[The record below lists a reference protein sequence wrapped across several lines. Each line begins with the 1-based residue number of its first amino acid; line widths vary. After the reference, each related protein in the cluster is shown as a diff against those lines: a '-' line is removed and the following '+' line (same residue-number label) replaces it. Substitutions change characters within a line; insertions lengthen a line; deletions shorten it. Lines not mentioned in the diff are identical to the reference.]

1 MGALGIERHS
11 VSTRVVKLRR
21 SMDSPKLLPVIGP
34 LIRASASIE
43 DGGAASA
50 DPSLGDDHSTGLRSW
65 RASREELGDLPPR
78 RGTSPCAPPRVTVPT
93 NVAAVLQATLGGV
106 LPPPRC
112 CAQRPSAR
120 AMRCVPRVWRVRAW
134 CAFWAIAGASAGYFS
149 LIFKDGTFMPAPHLW
164 TIVGYFAVV
173 AYTVVGVVCTMST
186 YEMAEI
192 VGAMVVAE
200 DEQTGAPALDARLIA
215 EAHGEALELGGV
227 EQLEDARQV
236 QAADLGGAAARQ
248 PSRENPSRLFL
259 QGLLQSEVSEAASR
273 VLAQQVRRSLC
284 QALACALV
292 VGFQA
297 CMNLTRRGRWEQFI
311 SPDSRG
317 QEGEGGMHHGLLLSL
332 IGFFSAFCPCA
343 VIVAGWLIFLKAPC
357 VIVCDRIKFSAARVR
372 QMTSETADYDAIMGY
387 IQEAHEL
394 TVRLGVLLSPPLLGC
409 SLMCTG
415 VALQWVFAA
424 SMVQYAESNHLDGWI
439 GPTGESLVP
448 HMPVPAWFGCAF
460 VVIQGPVWPLFAGA
474 SATIAC
480 DELVEAVAALR
491 TSTNA
496 AVLHRHRHASVGNGE
511 PTVAAGAGAGAVIKM
526 ASPENLVR
534 ITGLMHFSQD
544 VNRGAGVGFLLQPF
558 GALCNRRL
566 VTVRFVWQIVA
577 CVGGGMAALFVVVHV
592 VLVGLSK

>member
-1 MGALGIERHS
+1 
-11 VSTRVVKLRR
+11 VKLRR

-34 LIRASASIE
+34 LIRASASIGE

-50 DPSLGDDHSTGLRSW
+50 DPSLGDGHSTGLRSW

-112 CAQRPSAR
+112 CAQRPSA
-120 AMRCVPRVWRVRAW
+120 MHCVPRVWRVRAW
-134 CAFWAIAGASAGYFS
+134 CACWAIVGASAGYFS
-149 LIFKDGTFMPAPHLW
+149 LIFKDGTFVPAPHLW
-164 TIVGYFAVV
+164 SIVGYFAVV

-200 DEQTGAPALDARLIA
+200 DEQTGAGAPALDARLIA
-215 EAHGEALELGGV
+215 EAHGEALELGDV

-259 QGLLQSEVSEAASR
+259 RGLLQSEVSEAASR

-297 CMNLTRRGRWEQFI
+297 YMNLTRRGRWEQFI
-311 SPDSRG
+311 NPADSSRG
-317 QEGEGGMHHGLLLSL
+317 QEGGAEGGMHHGLLLSL
-332 IGFFSAFCPCA
+332 IGFFGAFCPCT

-372 QMTSETADYDAIMGY
+372 QMTSETAEYDAIMGY

-415 VALQWVFAA
+415 IALQWVFAA
-424 SMVQYAESNHLDGWI
+424 SIVQYAESNHLDGWI

-474 SATIAC
+474 SATTAC

-491 TSTNA
+491 NSRNN
-496 AVLHRHRHASVGNGE
+496 AVLHHHRRHAPVGNGE
-511 PTVAAGAGAGAVIKM
+511 PTVAAAAAAAAGAGAVIKM
-526 ASPENLVR
+526 AAPENLIR
-534 ITGLMHFSQD
+534 ITGLMHFAQD
-544 VNRGAGVGFLLQPF
+544 VNRGAGLGFLLQPF

-566 VTVRFVWQIVA
+566 VRVRFVWQMVA

-592 VLVGLSK
+592 VLVSLSK